1 MFKLGRWTTLLF
13 GLALIAVLA
22 SCTGKGTVMISFAT
36 ANNESAWFPIDV
48 AVWMAH
54 ERYPGSIEYSY
65 TVNDATADLQ
75 ASLIDVN
82 TGQSSNCR
90 AVRLDSYIVTWNNS
104 LARIPTRH
112 GALDVTLPAD
122 PNSSKPAK
130 FTILVMPAVDKET
143 LQVLSNLRGDP
154 SPGDPNTFVGEL
166 ITTATITF
174 SGSDLATGKEV
185 EASLDLTA
193 VFADFLDPNSYH

>member
-22 SCTGKGTVMISFAT
+22 SCEKSTVVVSFET

-48 AVWMAH
+48 AVWTAY
-54 ERYPGSIEYSY
+54 EFYPEEIQYSY

-75 ASLIDVN
+75 ATLIDAS
-82 TGQSSNCR
+82 TGQPSNCR
-90 AVRLDSYIVTWNNS
+90 VVHLDSYTVTWNNS
-104 LARIPTRH
+104 LLSIPTRH

-122 PNSSKPAK
+122 PNSGKPAK
-130 FTILVMPAVDKET
+130 FTVLVMPAIDKET
-143 LQVLSNLRGDP
+143 LHVLSNLRGDP

-174 SGSDLATGKEV
+174 SGSDLESGKEV